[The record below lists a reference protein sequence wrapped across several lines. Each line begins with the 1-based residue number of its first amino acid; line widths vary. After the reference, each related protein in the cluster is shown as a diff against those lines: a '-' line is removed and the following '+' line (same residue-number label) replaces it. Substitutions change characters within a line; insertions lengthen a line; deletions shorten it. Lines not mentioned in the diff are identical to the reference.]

1 MGRTGLL
8 CFVLVLKKALFRNK
22 MNYIKLRESLK
33 DFTIFSLRDILQVD
47 PTFHR
52 RRLNDWQNKGYI
64 KKVIKGFYIFS
75 DLALNENVLF
85 EIANRIYKPSY
96 ISLETALS
104 YYDLI
109 PESTYGITSVSSRRT
124 YKFTTSISE
133 YNYKT
138 IRPVLYFGYVFQAY
152 NQKAFK
158 IAQPEKAILDYF
170 YLNPHLKNEKDFES
184 LRVNPGIFFEKVDT
198 RILIAHLKI
207 FSQKSLNDKVS
218 RFLDYMHAQR

>member
-1 MGRTGLL
+1 
-8 CFVLVLKKALFRNK
+8 VLKKALFRNK
-22 MNYIKLRESLK
+22 MNYIKLRGSLK
-33 DFTIFSLRDILQVD
+33 DFTIFSLHDILQID

-96 ISLETALS
+96 VSLEMALFH
-104 YYDLI
+104 YHLI
-109 PESTYGITSVSSRRT
+109 PESAYGVTSVSTRRT
-124 YKFTTSISE
+124 YEFKTSFAEFS
-133 YNYKT
+133 YKT
-138 IRPVLYFGYVFQAY
+138 IRAKLFFGYEIQTY

-170 YLNPHLKNEKDFES
+170 YLNPHLKDEKDFES
-184 LRVNPGIFFEKVDT
+184 LRVNPGTFFEKIDT
-198 RILIAHLKI
+198 KKLMDHLKI
-207 FSQKSLNDKVS
+207 FSQKSLGDKVR
-218 RFLDYMHAQR
+218 RFLDYIHAQK